1 MIGRKRRCNRD
12 ECRVGI
18 GDEIQQVEVKELAQA
33 RTADARFAEA
43 GHDGN
48 AHPQSIETGRMA
60 VVGERVESEVD
71 VVVGAQILGART
83 ISGEGQMLRLDAVC
97 RKPRQQSIA
106 VTARRLH
113 DLDRSAWWMLLP
125 LIPLVGSI
133 IIFIWYCS
141 TGTIGGNRFGPD
153 PLADIFRAHLG
164 GGMPV
169 REQTEQLAK
178 IKGLLDSGAITLAE
192 FNRMKSEILAS

>member
-1 MIGRKRRCNRD
+1 MGFFESVSSCFGKYATLSGRASRS
-12 ECRVGI
+12 EYWFFQLFSIILIMLTAG
-18 GDEIQQVEVKELAQA
+18 LA
-33 RTADARFAEA
+33 FLVLFL
-43 GHDGN
+43 
-48 AHPQSIETGRMA
+48 P
-60 VVGERVESEVD
+60 
-71 VVVGAQILGART
+71 LF
-83 ISGEGQMLRLDAVC
+83 
-97 RKPRQQSIA
+97 A

-141 TGTIGGNRFGPD
+141 KGTIGGNRFGPD